1 MKILIVE
8 DDSTSQFILSKI
20 LGQYGECRP
29 VNDGREAIS
38 AFAEA
43 LDQGEPFDLICL
55 DLMMPV
61 MNGHQT
67 LAEIRSFEDT
77 KGRIDSDRVKV
88 IIISALCD
96 EENIFKAYR
105 GECEAYLVKPI
116 EHKKIAEA
124 LHSLGLIPAP

>member
-8 DDSTSQFILSKI
+8 DDATSKFILNKI
-20 LGQYGECRP
+20 LERYGECHL
-29 VNDGREAIS
+29 VSNGREAVD
-38 AFAEA
+38 AFTRAFEEG
-43 LDQGEPFDLICL
+43 QPFDVICL

-67 LAEIRSFEDT
+67 LAEIRSFEDSRQL
-77 KGRIDSDRVKV
+77 GESDRVKV
-88 IIISALCD
+88 IVISALCD

-116 EHKKIAEA
+116 EQNKIADA
-124 LHSLGLIPAP
+124 LHSLGLIDEP